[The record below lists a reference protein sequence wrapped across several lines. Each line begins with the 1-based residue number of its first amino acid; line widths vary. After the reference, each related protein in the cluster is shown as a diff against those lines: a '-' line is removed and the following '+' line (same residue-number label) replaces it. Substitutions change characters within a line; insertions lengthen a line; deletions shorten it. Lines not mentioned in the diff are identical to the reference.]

1 MLTSPHHVV
10 LTVANLEAQCGLW
23 EALGF
28 VRKPIAVVPA
38 AAALAL
44 YGHEGETRELVLSR
58 PEHWTGSHPD
68 LTGPN
73 SASLRDPSGDPFLT
87 GKPDRGSLRLVE
99 TAEPGPI
106 RLPFAPGPEALDVYV
121 RELASTVLAAEGA
134 AVSVRPLLTLPLGPI
149 TMRQQMLMGFDGARC
164 TLVEIERRRPS
175 LLDAHPEAA
184 TSEIS
189 SLIIVTSDHEVSEAF
204 WLAAGL
210 QKHSDISLD
219 FEAVSTMMGLP
230 RHEPVRMTLL
240 GDGAISPIRLEFLQF
255 VNVTSSDAGPA
266 LDMSS
271 APHGAPSPVF
281 MVDNIEE
288 EAAALCALGATFGG
302 ITSYE
307 SASGMVGQ
315 AVLFDP
321 SGIRFELHLRN

>member
-28 VRKPIAVVPA
+28 VRGSVADVPTP
-38 AAALAL
+38 AALAL

-58 PEHWTGSHPD
+58 PQDWT
-68 LTGPN
+68 
-73 SASLRDPSGDPFLT
+73 
-87 GKPDRGSLRLVE
+87 GSLRLVQ
-99 TAEPGPI
+99 TSEPGPV
-106 RLPFAPGPEALDVYV
+106 RSPFAPGPEALDVYV
-121 RELASTVLAAEGA
+121 RDLATTMAIAEGS
-134 AVSVRPLLTLPLGPI
+134 AVSVRPSLTLALGPI
-149 TMRQQMLMGFDGARC
+149 TMRQQMLMGVDGARC

-175 LLDAHPEAA
+175 LLDVHPDAA
-184 TSEIS
+184 TSEVS
-189 SLIIVTSDHEVSEAF
+189 SLIIVTADHDESEAF

-219 FEAVSTMMGLP
+219 LEAVSTMMGLP

-240 GDGAISPIRLEFLQF
+240 GDEAISPMRLEFLQF
-255 VNVTSSDAGPA
+255 VNVKSSDAGPA

-281 MVDNIEE
+281 MVDNIED
-288 EAAALCALGATFGG
+288 EAAALCALGATLGG
-302 ITSYE
+302 ITNYE
-307 SASGMVGQ
+307 SASGMVAQ